1 MGTVHHVF
9 PLFRRQPFLSLFT
22 SGTMKS
28 FQNGSTLRFY
38 SVCELFAYIY
48 ELSSP
53 GNKFRDN
60 FPYFSIKTYIVTPH

>member
-1 MGTVHHVF
+1 MWVQYTMFFHFFEDGHF
-9 PLFRRQPFLSLFT
+9 CELLFT

-38 SVCELFAYIY
+38 SVCELFACIY

-53 GNKFRDN
+53 GKKFRDN
-60 FPYFSIKTYIVTPH
+60 FPYFSIKT